1 MRHLGTRILHT
12 PRLTLRPLT
21 PEDAPAMFANWANDP
36 EVTRWLRWDPHP
48 DVDFTRRLLTAWAE
62 LYPNPDHYEWGVV
75 ETATGTLFGTICL
88 MNPALGGGTPHSRWN
103 NPGGTT
109 LPWEPGYCYGKAFW
123 GKGYAT
129 EALQAVV
136 DFWFG
141 QVGGSELACCHAI
154 PNTASGHVMQ
164 KVGFVYNRDAT
175 DHKFDGTPVAVKY
188 YTLPRAVWEK
198 THE

>member
-1 MRHLGTRILHT
+1 MRHSGTQILHT

-21 PEDAPAMFANWANDP
+21 PDDAPAMYANWANDP

-48 DVDFTRRLLTAWAE
+48 DADFTRQLLSAWAE

-75 ETATGTLFGTICL
+75 ETATDTLFGTISL
-88 MNPALGGGTPHSRWN
+88 MNPALQEREAFSH
-103 NPGGTT
+103 PGKSSEAP
-109 LPWEPGYCYGKAFW
+109 LPWEVGYCYGKAFW

-141 QVGGSELACCHAI
+141 QVGGDALACCHAAGN
-154 PNTASGHVMQ
+154 PASGRVMQ
-164 KVGFVYNRDAT
+164 KAGFAYDHDGINNR
-175 DHKFDGTPVAVKY
+175 FDGTPVAVKC

>member
-1 MRHLGTRILHT
+1 MHHLGTRILHT

-75 ETATGTLFGTICL
+75 ETATGTLFGTISL
-88 MNPALGGGTPHSRWN
+88 MNPEFEGGEARLLWQGSA
-103 NPGGTT
+103 
-109 LPWEPGYCYGKAFW
+109 PWEVGYCYGKAFW

-136 DFWFG
+136 DFWFE
-141 QVGGSELACCHAI
+141 QVGGGALACCHAAGN
-154 PNTASGHVMQ
+154 PASGRVMR
-164 KVGFVYNRDAT
+164 KAGFAYDCDGIKKR
-175 DHKFDGTPVAVKY
+175 FDGTPVAVKY